1 MKTHQ
6 SKCPQMFFL
15 KETQSSP
22 SLLSSRHIT
31 HSHLILGVSSQRR
44 KSRKAYFTAPSSLRR
59 KLMSS
64 HLSKELKKKYD
75 VRSIP
80 VRHGDTVKI
89 MCGPNK
95 NREGKVTEVYRRRW
109 CIHIEKIVKEKTNGQ
124 QANVPIHPSN
134 VVITTLRLDKDRK
147 TLLAR
152 KKRVAG
158 SKEKIKQMT
167 KMD

>member
-1 MKTHQ
+1 MGFTIILLSFKMKTHQ
-6 SKCPQMFFL
+6 S
-15 KETQSSP
+15 
-22 SLLSSRHIT
+22 
-31 HSHLILGVSSQRR
+31 VSSQRR
-44 KSRKAYFTAPSSLRR
+44 KSRKAYFTAPSSIRR

-64 HLSKELKKKYD
+64 HLSRELRKKYD

-95 NREGKVTEVYRRRW
+95 NREGKVTEVYRRKW
-109 CIHIEKIVKEKTNGQ
+109 CIHVEKIVKEKTNGQ
-124 QANVPIHPSN
+124 QTNLPVHPSN

-147 TLLAR
+147 AILAR
-152 KKRVAG
+152 KKRAG
-158 SKEKIKQMT
+158 GAKEKHRMT

>member
-1 MKTHQ
+1 MGFTIILLSFKMKTHQ
-6 SKCPQMFFL
+6 S
-15 KETQSSP
+15 
-22 SLLSSRHIT
+22 
-31 HSHLILGVSSQRR
+31 VSSQ
-44 KSRKAYFTAPSSLRR
+44 RR

-64 HLSKELKKKYD
+64 HLSKDLRKKYD
-75 VRSIP
+75 VRSIA

-124 QANVPIHPSN
+124 QANIPIHPSN

-147 TLLAR
+147 ALIAR
-152 KKRVAG
+152 KKTAQ
-158 SKEKIKQMT
+158 SKKDKMA

>member
-1 MKTHQ
+1 MGFTIILLSFKMKTHT
-6 SKCPQMFFL
+6 S
-15 KETQSSP
+15 
-22 SLLSSRHIT
+22 
-31 HSHLILGVSSQRR
+31 VSSQRR
-44 KSRKAYFTAPSSLRR
+44 KSRKAYFTAPSSIRR

-64 HLSKELKKKYD
+64 HLSKDLRKKYS

-89 MCGPNK
+89 MVGPNK

-124 QANVPIHPSN
+124 QAQIPVHPSN

-147 TLLAR
+147 ALIAR
-152 KKRVAG
+152 KKTAQ
-158 SKEKIKQMT
+158 SKKDKMA

>member
-1 MKTHQ
+1 MGILLSFKMKTHQ
-6 SKCPQMFFL
+6 S
-15 KETQSSP
+15 
-22 SLLSSRHIT
+22 
-31 HSHLILGVSSQRR
+31 VSSQRR
-44 KSRKAYFTAPSSLRR
+44 KSRKAYFTAPSSIRR
-59 KLMSS
+59 KMMSS
-64 HLSKELKKKYD
+64 RVSKDLRKKHEI
-75 VRSIP
+75 RCIP

-124 QANVPIHPSN
+124 QANIPIHPSN
-134 VVITTLRLDKDRK
+134 VVVTTLRLDKDRK
-147 TLLAR
+147 AMLAR

-158 SKEKIKQMT
+158 SKEKHKMT

>member
-1 MKTHQ
+1 MGFTIILLSFKMKTHQ
-6 SKCPQMFFL
+6 S
-15 KETQSSP
+15 
-22 SLLSSRHIT
+22 
-31 HSHLILGVSSQRR
+31 VSSQRR
-44 KSRKAYFTAPSSLRR
+44 KSRKAYFTAPSSIRR

-64 HLSKELKKKYD
+64 HLSKELRKKYD

-95 NREGKVTEVYRRRW
+95 NREGKVTEVYRRKW
-109 CIHIEKIVKEKTNGQ
+109 CIHVEKIVKEKTNGQ
-124 QANVPIHPSN
+124 QANLPVHPSN

-147 TLLAR
+147 AILAR
-152 KKRVAG
+152 KKRAG
-158 SKEKIKQMT
+158 GAKEKHRMT

>member
-1 MKTHQ
+1 MGFTIILLSFKMKTHA
-6 SKCPQMFFL
+6 SV
-15 KETQSSP
+15 P
-22 SLLSSRHIT
+22 S
-31 HSHLILGVSSQRR
+31 Q
-44 KSRKAYFTAPSSLRR
+44 RR
-59 KLMSS
+59 KLMSAT
-64 HLSKELKKKYD
+64 LSKDLRKKYD
-75 VRSIP
+75 CRSIP
-80 VRHGDTVKI
+80 VRHGDAVKI

-134 VVITTLRLDKDRK
+134 CVITTLRLDKDRK
-147 TLLAR
+147 ALLAR